1 LKIATLVLIL
11 HAFSRWHTD
20 CTYPSVSAKFIA
32 RLRHIA
38 QTAVEKDGTH
48 DARRN

>member
-1 LKIATLVLIL
+1 LKITTAVLIL

-20 CTYPSVSAKFIA
+20 CTSPSVSAKSNA
-32 RLRHIA
+32 GLRHITQA
-38 QTAVEKDGTH
+38 AVEKDGTH